1 MQLTN
6 SSFSLI
12 DELPYLTAAPGGG
25 GTSCASLPILRVE
38 ARGVPPGCSGVLIT
52 SDLQG
57 VAPLPSANH
66 QTRLLGEVLVEH
78 LEALAERGEL
88 PDPRDLGV
96 LIAGDM
102 FSEARARKRGATG
115 DVVGVWL
122 AFARSFRWVAGVAG
136 NHDLFPSGTGLR
148 LLRRYETVRRLDGE
162 RWEIDGLTVG
172 GVSGIIGKPGK
183 PNRHSPERFVELLT
197 QVLRADPDVVVL
209 HQGPPGAARGQLGDA
224 RIAEAI
230 ARRPPPLVVCGH
242 CHWAEPLA
250 SVAGT
255 TVLNADGRAV
265 LLVPAT
271 EDGAPSPPA
280 VDG

>member
-1 MQLTN
+1 MATKQDRRGRPKGDKRARTREKL
-6 SSFSLI
+6 L
-12 DELPYLTAAPGGG
+12 DAA
-25 GTSCASLPILRVE
+25 
-38 ARGVPPGCSGVLIT
+38 
-52 SDLQG
+52 
-57 VAPLPSANH
+57 
-66 QTRLLGEVLVEH
+66 
-78 LEALAERGEL
+78 
-88 PDPRDLGV
+88 RDLIREQG
-96 LIAGDM
+96 
-102 FSEARARKRGATG
+102 FERT
-115 DVVGVWL
+115 
-122 AFARSFRWVAGVAG
+122 
-136 NHDLFPSGTGLR
+136 TLR
-148 LLRRYETVRRLDGE
+148 D
-162 RWEIDGLTVG
+162 
-172 GVSGIIGKPGK
+172 IGKPGK